1 MADSNNRRINK
12 LQTVKKI
19 ETAEEKSANR
29 TESIRP
35 KFAIYC
41 EIWDFV
47 DTEQVAKTCFFCL
60 QKSGILSTKAKRKE

>member
-41 EIWDFV
+41 EIWMPTLTAELGLIVF
-47 DTEQVAKTCFFCL
+47 
-60 QKSGILSTKAKRKE
+60 SIL

>member
-1 MADSNNRRINK
+1 MAGSNNRRINK

-41 EIWDFV
+41 EIWDANS
-47 DTEQVAKTCFFCL
+47 D
-60 QKSGILSTKAKRKE
+60 SGAWTD

>member
-35 KFAIYC
+35 KIC
-41 EIWDFV
+41 N
-47 DTEQVAKTCFFCL
+47 
-60 QKSGILSTKAKRKE
+60 ILRNMGCQL